1 MHSSLLSWLVFLPTI
16 GAALILLL
24 PNSKPK
30 AIRITALAFTAAT
43 FLLSL
48 FAACSFN
55 WSLGAK
61 YGDNVQFQQDVLWIS
76 SLNVHYFLGVNGLSL
91 PLVLLT
97 TAVSLLACLASF
109 GIEKNVKGYFA
120 LFLFLVT
127 GMLGVFTA
135 LDLLLFYVFFEVS
148 LFPMYFL
155 IGIWGGPRK
164 EYAAIK
170 FFLYTLLGS
179 VGLLIVI
186 VGLYFFTCTVKDDHG
201 VLAYKNGCFNLIT
214 LATDHNIR
222 DLFTPAQ
229 PAATAAAHAA
239 TQAAAAIGGV
249 TPLAFAGIAFWLLF
263 VGFAVKVPSVPF
275 HTWLPDA
282 HVEAPTP
289 ISMILAAILL
299 KMGGYGF
306 IRISYPLFPYQ
317 AADNWFWVALIGVVS
332 ILYGAFCA
340 MAQKD
345 FKKMVAYSSVSHMG
359 YVLLGLAVMTDA
371 GLNGAMF
378 QMIAHGISSAMMF
391 FVVGVIYDRAHHRN
405 INRLGG
411 LWIQMP
417 GYTGWAV
424 VGFFA
429 SLGLP
434 GLCGFVGELL
444 VLMGVFSAAGGSPIL
459 AHGATSYQIICFGV
473 LAAFGVIFTAAYL
486 LWTLQR
492 VYMGQPRPEYSHF
505 SRVTG
510 REYLIL
516 STFAF
521 AAIAWGVLPGM
532 LLLNPIRPTIQSV
545 LNLIAH

>member
-1 MHSSLLSWLVFLPTI
+1 MIETSPILSWLIFLPTL
-16 GAALILLL
+16 GALLVLLL
-24 PNSKPK
+24 PAGSVTW
-30 AIRITALAFTAAT
+30 IRRVALAFTAGT
-43 FLLSL
+43 FVLSL
-48 FAACSFN
+48 VAAGMFN
-55 WSLGAK
+55 WSAGGAEFG
-61 YGDNVQFQQDVLWIS
+61 YGKNVQLAPNVMWMS
-76 SLNVHYFLGVNGLSL
+76 SLNVHYYVGVDGLSL

-97 TAVSLLACLASF
+97 TAISLLACLASF
-109 GIEKNVKGYFA
+109 SIEKNVKGYFA

-127 GMLGVFTA
+127 GMLGVFTS
-135 LDLLLFYVFFEVS
+135 LDLMLFYVFFEVS

-179 VGLLIVI
+179 VGILIVI
-186 VGLYFFTCTVKDDHG
+186 MGIYHYTS
-201 VLAYKNGCFNLIT
+201 
-214 LATDHNIR
+214 
-222 DLFTPAQ
+222 
-229 PAATAAAHAA
+229 AAAVDRLPCFDL
-239 TQAAAAIGGV
+239 IK
-249 TPLAFAGIAFWLLF
+249 LASPEFNSQFTTGPALGFAGLAFWLLF

-289 ISMILAAILL
+289 ISMILAAVLL

-306 IRISYPLFPYQ
+306 MRISYPLFPKQ
-317 AADNWFWVALIGVVS
+317 AAQYWWFVALIGVVS

-345 FKKMVAYSSVSHMG
+345 FKKMVAYSSISHMG
-359 YVLLGLAVMTDA
+359 YVLLGLAVMTPA
-371 GLNGAMF
+371 GFNGAMF

-391 FVVGVIYDRAHHRN
+391 FIVGVVYERAHHRD

-417 GYTGWAV
+417 TYTGWAA

-434 GLCGFVGELL
+434 GLCGFIGELL
-444 VLMGVFSAAGGSPIL
+444 VLMGVFSAATTGSTIL
-459 AHGATSYQIICFGV
+459 AAGATVNQILIFGV
-473 LAAFGVIFTAAYL
+473 LAASAVVFTAAYL

-492 VYMGQPRPEYSHF
+492 VYMGQPKPEYSHF
-505 SRVTG
+505 AQANG
-510 REYLIL
+510 REKLIL
-516 STFAF
+516 ATFGI
-521 AAIAWGVLPGM
+521 AAVAWGILPNQ
-532 LLLNPIRPTIQSV
+532 LLLNPIKPTIDGM
-545 LNLIAH
+545 LKLIGV

>member
-1 MHSSLLSWLVFLPTI
+1 MQTSLLSWLIFLPTI
-16 GAALILLL
+16 GAGLILLL

-30 AIRITALAFTAAT
+30 TIRYTAFAFTAAT

-48 FAACSFN
+48 LAACSFN
-55 WSLGAK
+55 WSLGGT
-61 YGDNVQFQQDVLWIS
+61 YGDNVQFKQDVVWIS
-76 SLNVHYFLGVNGLSL
+76 SLNVHYFLGVDGLSM

-97 TAVSLLACLASF
+97 TAVSVFACLASF
-109 GIEKNVKGYFA
+109 SIEKNIKGYFA
-120 LFLFLVT
+120 LFLFLIT
-127 GMLGVFTA
+127 GMLGVFTS

-186 VGLYFFTCTVKDDHG
+186 VGLYFFTSTVKDPATG
-201 VLAYKNGCFNLIT
+201 ALAYKNGCFNLVT
-214 LATDHNIR
+214 LSTDPNIR
-222 DLFTPAQ
+222 ALFDPAKSQ
-229 PAATAAAHAA
+229 SHAAAV
-239 TQAAAAIGGV
+239 IGGL

-289 ISMILAAILL
+289 ISMILAAVLL

-306 IRISYPLFPYQ
+306 LRISYPLFPNQ
-317 AADNWFWVALIGVVS
+317 AADNWFWVAAIGVIS

-345 FKKMVAYSSVSHMG
+345 FKKMVAYSSISHMG
-359 YVLLGLAVMTDA
+359 YVLLGIAVMTDA
-371 GLNGAMF
+371 GINGAMF
-378 QMIAHGISSAMMF
+378 QMVAHGISSAMMF
-391 FVVGVIYDRAHHRN
+391 FIVGVIYDRAHHRD

-411 LWIQMP
+411 LWLQMP

-444 VLMGVFSAAGGSPIL
+444 VLMGVFSAASPTNPSVIM
-459 AHGATSYQIICFGV
+459 AHGATTHQIIFFGV
-473 LAAFGVIFTAAYL
+473 LAAFAVIFTAAYL

-505 SRVTG
+505 SKVSG

-516 STFAF
+516 SSFAV
-521 AAIAWGVLPGM
+521 AAIIWGILPGM
-532 LLLNPIRPTIQSV
+532 LLLNPIRPTMSG
-545 LNLIAH
+545 LLDLLKLTHS